1 MNFLWVNVTFYDT
14 VNIILD
20 IIVPPNPYPYT
31 VKFVA
36 PPGWLSGERVELMTW
51 WF

>member
-20 IIVPPNPYPYT
+20 IIVTPNPYT

-36 PPGWLSGERVELMTW
+36 PPGWLSGERVELITW